1 MMTKKTFAGLVLAA
15 GLAGTASAQAQS
27 WGSMGKDA
35 LNSATSSATSSA
47 KSAGMGMMSN
57 MLPSLSSASTSNLT
71 GVLGYCVQNNVLS
84 GAQSTAATSVL
95 GNLTQQQGVTS
106 SSGYSAGQQGLLQTG
121 GNQTFSLDNLKGQM
135 KTKLCNMVLS
145 KAQSLL

>member
-1 MMTKKTFAGLVLAA
+1 MMNKKTLLALVAVAGLTGAA
-15 GLAGTASAQAQS
+15 SSAQAQS
-27 WGSMGKDA
+27 FGSIGQNA
-35 LNSATSSATSSA
+35 LSAATSSA
-47 KSAGMGMMSN
+47 KSGMTGMVGN

-71 GVLGYCVQNNVLS
+71 GILGYCVQNNVLS
-84 GAQSTAATSVL
+84 GTTATSANSVL
-95 GNLTQQQGVTS
+95 NNLIQQQGVTS

-121 GNQTFSLDNLKGQM
+121 DNQMFSLANLKGQL